1 MNKKAISIL
10 LCFGMCITMLAGCN
24 QKDSSKETE
33 EQSSKDD
40 VKRQHLGGFRPIK
53 RVSYLVMI
61 MMYGQKSVKEQ
72 GIRLNIRSWNGM
84 GCGLCLMMEDWIP

>member
-33 EQSSKDD
+33 EQSSKD
-40 VKRQHLGGFRPIK
+40 VKRQHLGGFRQIK

>member
-33 EQSSKDD
+33 EQSSKDEK
-40 VKRQHLGGFRPIK
+40 VIK
-53 RVSYLVMI
+53 VGCEATTPGWIQTDKKGELS
-61 MMYGQKSVKEQ
+61 